1 MTENAA
7 RRAAELKLMI
17 FDVDGILTDGR
28 LYISEHGE
36 AMKAFHVHDGHGLKM
51 LQECGIG
58 VGILSSRSSAI
69 VSRRA
74 AELGIDLVVQG
85 AADKGAAFAR
95 ILDQRGLAA
104 GAAGF
109 MGDDLVDLPVL
120 TRCGFA
126 ATVPEAP
133 SAVRNRA
140 HYVSAVGGGRGAARD
155 VCEFVLRAQGRL
167 EAAVARHLS

>member
-1 MTENAA
+1 MTQDAA
-7 RRAAELKLMI
+7 NRAAAVRLMI

-28 LYISEHGE
+28 LYIAEHGE

-51 LQECGIG
+51 LQDCGIR
-58 VGILSSRSSAI
+58 VGILSSRASPI

-74 AELGIDLVVQG
+74 YELGIDLVVQG
-85 AADKGAAFAR
+85 AHDKGSAFAS
-95 ILDQRGLAA
+95 ILTDSGLQAHQV
-104 GAAGF
+104 GF

-133 SAVRNRA
+133 GIVRERA
-140 HYVSAVGGGRGAARD
+140 HYVSSAHGGQGAAREAS
-155 VCEFVLRAQGRL
+155 EFILRAQGRI
-167 EAAVARHLS
+167 EDAIARYLA

>member
-1 MTENAA
+1 MTESAV
-7 RRAAELKLMI
+7 RRAGDIQLMI

-28 LYISEHGE
+28 LYISEQGE

-51 LQECGIG
+51 LQEYGIG

-69 VSRRA
+69 VTRRA
-74 AELGIDLVVQG
+74 AELGIDLVLQG

-95 ILDQRGLAA
+95 ILQERRLAA
-104 GAAGF
+104 GAVGF

-133 SAVRNRA
+133 VAVRTRA
-140 HYVSAVGGGRGAARD
+140 HYVSVAAGGCGAARE
-155 VCEFVLRAQGRL
+155 VCEFILRAQGRL
-167 EAAVARHLS
+167 EDAVSRYLA

>member
-1 MTENAA
+1 MTESAV
-7 RRAAELKLMI
+7 RRAGDIQLMI

-28 LYISEHGE
+28 LYISEQGE

-51 LQECGIG
+51 LQEYGIG

-69 VSRRA
+69 VTRRA
-74 AELGIDLVVQG
+74 AELGIDLVLQG

-95 ILDQRGLAA
+95 ILQERRLAA
-104 GAAGF
+104 GAVGF

-133 SAVRNRA
+133 VAVRNRA
-140 HYVSAVGGGRGAARD
+140 HYVSVAAGGCGAARD
-155 VCEFVLRAQGRL
+155 VCEFILRAQGRL
-167 EAAVARHLS
+167 EDAVSRYLA